1 VSAPTSAVLATY
13 GRNGFVEGE
22 HRGHAVVLD
31 PVGAVRMSWGDPDH
45 LMMARSSAKPM
56 QAAVMVRSGLELPD
70 DLLALAASSHSGES
84 LHLNGVLRILD
95 SVGLNVDALQT
106 PADYPLE
113 PRARDAWIQSGR
125 RASPLGMNCSG
136 KHAAML
142 ATCVGRGWDTAT
154 YLDPQHP
161 LQQAILKE
169 VRRMTD
175 DEISE
180 VGIDGCGAPVHV
192 MTLSGLARAVGASV
206 TAEESSPRRRVVEAM
221 RSNPEMVGGRHRDVT
236 AFMRAVP
243 GMVAKDGAEGVYVAA
258 LSDGTSIAMKVDDGA
273 ARGRQV
279 ALARILQLLEPEG
292 ADADALARLAEIPL
306 LGGGQPVGVVTS
318 TLRA

>member
-1 VSAPTSAVLATY
+1 MLATY
-13 GRNGFVEGE
+13 GRSGFIEGE

-31 PVGAVRMSWGDPDH
+31 AAGDVQMAWGDPDH
-45 LMMARSSAKPM
+45 VMMARSSAKPM
-56 QAAVMVRSGLELPD
+56 QAAAMVRAGLDLPD
-70 DLLALAASSHSGES
+70 DLLALAASSHSGEAR
-84 LHLNGVLRILD
+84 HLAGVQRILEGARLD
-95 SVGLNVDALQT
+95 VTFLQT

-113 PRARDAWIQSGR
+113 PRARDAWVQAGR
-125 RASPLGMNCSG
+125 RASSLGMNCSG

-142 ATCVGRGWDTAT
+142 ATCVHRGWDPST

-161 LQQAILKE
+161 LQQAVLEE

-175 DEISE
+175 DEIPE

-192 MTLSGLARAVGASV
+192 MTLSGLARSLGRAVL
-206 TAEESSPRRRVVEAM
+206 AEEASPRRRVVDAM
-221 RSNPEMVGGRHRDVT
+221 RANPEMVGGRHRDVT

-258 LSDGTSIAMKVDDGA
+258 LPDGTSIAIKAEDGA

-279 ALARILQLLEPEG
+279 ALARILQLLQPAG
-292 ADADALARLAEIPL
+292 ADAEALAALAEIPVS
-306 LGGGQPVGVVTS
+306 GGGHPVGVVVS
-318 TLRA
+318 PLRA

>member
-1 VSAPTSAVLATY
+1 MLATY
-13 GRNGFVEGE
+13 GRSGFVEGE

-31 PVGAVRMSWGDPDH
+31 PDGDVQMAWGDPEH
-45 LMMARSSAKPM
+45 VMMARSSAKPM
-56 QAAVMVRSGLELPD
+56 QAAAMVRAGLELPD

-84 LHLNGVLRILD
+84 RHLAGVRRILD
-95 SVGLNVDALQT
+95 GARLTVDALQT

-113 PRARDAWIQSGR
+113 PRARDAWVQAGGR
-125 RASPLGMNCSG
+125 PSSIGMNCSG

-142 ATCVGRGWDTAT
+142 ATCVMRGWDTGT

-161 LQQAILKE
+161 LQQAVLDE

-175 DEISE
+175 DVVPE

-192 MTLSGLARAVGASV
+192 MTLRGLAMSLGRAVR
-206 TAEESSPRRRVVEAM
+206 AEDGSPRRRVVDAM
-221 RSNPEMVGGRHRDVT
+221 RAHPEMVGGRYRDVT

-243 GMVAKDGAEGVYVAA
+243 GMVAKDGAEGVYVAG
-258 LSDGTSIAMKVDDGA
+258 LPDGTSIAIKVDDGA

-292 ADADALARLAEIPL
+292 ADVDALEEMSEIPV
-306 LGGGQPVGVVTS
+306 LGGGRRVGSVTS
-318 TLRA
+318 TLRV